1 MEQSKGRRVI
11 LFPLPFQGHINPML
25 ELANI
30 LHSKGFSIAILH
42 TSFNSLS
49 PSTRNPYFTYHSIPV
64 DLTETEV
71 SFKDFTVLLSILN
84 AKCVEPFRECLSG
97 LLSDDINSE
106 DPIACLISDPLFNFT
121 RSVAESFKLPRI
133 LLRTGGAAS
142 FAIYAAFP
150 QLKEKGYLPISDSRL
165 EEPVTELSPIKVK
178 DLPMMPNCD
187 PEDFYQLITNMT
199 NEPKSSHGLIF
210 NTFEDLE
217 GQALATI
224 RQEYYPNIPI
234 FSLGPFHKCGP
245 TTSSSSTSLQSQD
258 QSCISWLNTQAPK
271 SVAYVSFG
279 SAARIDHAQFLEIAW
294 GLANSG
300 QPFLWVVRPGLVQQ
314 SELHDQALPNGFLEA
329 LNERAHVVKWAPQK
343 EVLAHPAVGAFWT
356 HCGWNST
363 LESIC
368 EGVPMIC
375 TPYFSDQM
383 VDARFVSDVW
393 KVGLQLEHGIERGE
407 VERTI
412 RRLMVEKE
420 GEEIKERALKLMEKA
435 NLSLKEGGSSYQSLD
450 DLVNHILSLKI
461 VWF

>member
-42 TSFNSLS
+42 TNFNSLN
-49 PSTRNPYFTYHSIPV
+49 PLTRNPYFTYHSIPV

-97 LLSDDINSE
+97 LLSDDVNSE

-133 LLRTGGAAS
+133 VLRTGGAAS
-142 FAIYAAFP
+142 FAVYAAFP
-150 QLKEKGYLPISDSRL
+150 LLKEKGYLPISDSRL

-187 PEDFYQLITNMT
+187 PEDFYQLITNMA
-199 NEPKSSHGLIF
+199 NEPKASHGLIF

-224 RQEYYPNIPI
+224 RQEYYPNIPV

-245 TTSSSSTSLQSQD
+245 TTSSSSTSLLSQD
-258 QSCISWLNTQAPK
+258 QSCILWLNTQAPK

-279 SAARIDHAQFLEIAW
+279 SAAKIDHAQFLEIAW

-300 QPFLWVVRPGLVQQ
+300 QPFLWV
-314 SELHDQALPNGFLEA
+314 
-329 LNERAHVVKWAPQK
+329 APQK
-343 EVLAHPAVGAFWT
+343 EVLTHPAVGAFWT
-356 HCGWNST
+356 HCGWNSS

-375 TPYFSDQM
+375 TPCFSDQM

-450 DLVNHILSLKI
+450 GLVNHILSL
-461 VWF
+461 

>member
-11 LFPLPFQGHINPML
+11 LFPLPFQGHINPTL

-30 LHSKGFSIAILH
+30 LHSKGFSIAIIY
-42 TSFNSLS
+42 TNFNSLN
-49 PSTRNPYFTYHSIPV
+49 PSTLNPHFTYHSIPV
-64 DLTETEV
+64 DLTENED
-71 SFKDFTVLLSILN
+71 SIKDPTLHLSILN
-84 AKCVEPFRECLSG
+84 AKCVEPFRECLAG
-97 LLSDDINSE
+97 LLSDDVNSE
-106 DPIACLISDPLFNFT
+106 DPIACLITDPIFDFT

-133 LLRTGGAAS
+133 VLRTGGAAS
-142 FAIYAAFP
+142 FAVYAAFP
-150 QLKEKGYLPISDSRL
+150 LLKEKGYLPIPDSRL
-165 EEPVTELSPIKVK
+165 EEPVTELLPIKVK
-178 DLPMMPNCD
+178 DLPMMPDCD
-187 PEDFYQLITNMT
+187 PEDFYQLITNMA
-199 NEPKSSHGLIF
+199 NEPKASHGLIF

-217 GQALATI
+217 GQELATL

-245 TTSSSSTSLQSQD
+245 TTSSSSTSLLAQD

-279 SAARIDHAQFLEIAW
+279 SIAEIDQVQFLEVAW

-300 QPFLWVVRPGLVQQ
+300 QPFLWVVRPGLVQE
-314 SELHDQALPNGFLEA
+314 SDWLEALPNGFLKA

-343 EVLAHPAVGAFWT
+343 EVLAHPAVGVFWT

-375 TPYFSDQM
+375 TPCFSDQM

-450 DLVNHILSLKI
+450 GLVNHILSL
-461 VWF
+461 

>member
-42 TSFNSLS
+42 TNFNSLN
-49 PSTRNPYFTYHSIPV
+49 PLTRNPYFTYHSIPV

-97 LLSDDINSE
+97 LLSDDVNSE

-133 LLRTGGAAS
+133 VLRTGGAAS
-142 FAIYAAFP
+142 FAVYAAFP
-150 QLKEKGYLPISDSRL
+150 LLKEKGYLPISDSRL

-187 PEDFYQLITNMT
+187 PEDFYQLITNMA
-199 NEPKSSHGLIF
+199 NEPKASHGLIF

-224 RQEYYPNIPI
+224 RQEYYPNIPV

-245 TTSSSSTSLQSQD
+245 TTSSSSTSLLSQD
-258 QSCISWLNTQAPK
+258 QSCILWLNTQAPK

-279 SAARIDHAQFLEIAW
+279 SAAKIDHAQFLEIAW

-300 QPFLWVVRPGLVQQ
+300 QPFLWVVRHGLVQE
-314 SELHDQALPNGFLEA
+314 SDLHDQVLPNGFLEA
-329 LNERAHVVKWAPQK
+329 LNERAYVVKWAPQK

-375 TPYFSDQM
+375 TPCFSDQM

-450 DLVNHILSLKI
+450 GLVNHILSL
-461 VWF
+461 

>member
-11 LFPLPFQGHINPML
+11 LFPMPFQGHINPML

-30 LHSKGFSIAILH
+30 LHSKGFSIAIIY
-42 TSFNSLS
+42 TNFNSLN
-49 PSTRNPYFTYHSIPV
+49 PSTLNPNFTYHSIPV
-64 DLTETEV
+64 DLTENEA
-71 SFKDFTVLLSILN
+71 SIKDPTLRLSILN

-97 LLSDDINSE
+97 LLSDDVNSE
-106 DPIACLISDPLFNFT
+106 DPVACLISDPLFDFT

-133 LLRTGGAAS
+133 VLRTGGAAS
-142 FAIYAAFP
+142 FAVYAAFP
-150 QLKEKGYLPISDSRL
+150 LLKEKGYLPIPDSRL
-165 EEPVTELSPIKVK
+165 EELVTELSPIKVK
-178 DLPMMPNCD
+178 DLPAAMPNCD
-187 PEDFYQLITNMT
+187 PEDFYQVITNMA
-199 NEPKSSHGLIF
+199 NEPKASHGLIF
-210 NTFEDLE
+210 NTFDDLE

-245 TTSSSSTSLQSQD
+245 TTSSSSTSLLSPD
-258 QSCISWLNTQAPK
+258 QSCISWLNTQAQK

-279 SAARIDHAQFLEIAW
+279 SIAKIDHAQFLEIAW

-300 QPFLWVVRPGLVQQ
+300 QPFLWVIRPGLVQ
-314 SELHDQALPNGFLEA
+314 ELDWHEALPNGFLEA
-329 LNERAHVVKWAPQK
+329 LYERAHVVKWAPQK
-343 EVLAHPAVGAFWT
+343 EVLAHPSVGAFWT

-375 TPYFSDQM
+375 TPCFSDQM
-383 VDARFVSDVW
+383 VNARFVTDVW

-420 GEEIKERALKLMEKA
+420 GEVIKERALNLMQKA
-435 NLSLKEGGSSYQSLD
+435 NHRLKEGGSSYKFLKG
-450 DLVNHILSLKI
+450 LVKHILSL
-461 VWF
+461 